1 MKKLS
6 LALLLLALVFSANP
20 LFAQG
25 TDNAFPQLLTSYYD
39 VKNALVSSDAN
50 SAASKANVL
59 LSAVKAVDVKKLS
72 EKDKKAFGL
81 LKDKLV
87 LDAEHIAESKDVDH
101 QRDHFSTL
109 STNVYALAKA
119 VKLTDKPVYYD
130 YCPMKKMYW
139 LSDEQPIKNP
149 YYGKSMLTCGKI
161 TETIK

>member
-1 MKKLS
+1 MKNLF
-6 LALLLLALVFSANP
+6 LALAMVAMIFSTNP

-25 TDNAFPQLLTSYYD
+25 GDSPFPQLLSSYYD

-50 SAASKANVL
+50 TAATKATTL
-59 LSAVKAVDVKKLS
+59 LNTVKAVEVKKLS
-72 EKDKKAFGL
+72 EKDKKAFAA
-81 LKDKLV
+81 LKDKLI
-87 LDAEHIAESKDVDH
+87 LDAEHISESKDVSH

-109 STNVYALAKA
+109 STTVYALAKA
-119 VKLTDKPVYYD
+119 VKLSDKPAYYD

-139 LSDEQPIKNP
+139 LSEEQAIKNP

>member
-6 LALLLLALVFSANP
+6 LSLIMLVMVFSTGR
-20 LFAQG
+20 LFAQAS
-25 TDNAFPQLLTSYYD
+25 DNAFPQLLSSYYD
-39 VKNALVSSDAN
+39 VKNALVGSDAN
-50 SAASKANVL
+50 MAASKATAL
-59 LSAVKAVDVKKLS
+59 LTAVKAVDVKKLS
-72 EKDKKAFGL
+72 EKDKKAYAS
-81 LKDKLV
+81 LKDKLI
-87 LDAEHIAESKDVDH
+87 LDAEHISESKDVDH

-119 VKLTDKPVYYD
+119 AKLTDKPVYYD

-139 LSDEQPIKNP
+139 LSEEQAIKNP

>member
-6 LALLLLALVFSANP
+6 LSLIMLVMVFSTGR
-20 LFAQG
+20 LFAQAG
-25 TDNAFPQLLTSYYD
+25 DNAFPQLLSSYYD
-39 VKNALVSSDAN
+39 VKNALVSSDA
-50 SAASKANVL
+50 SMAASKATAL
-59 LSAVKAVDVKKLS
+59 LTAVKAVDVKKLS
-72 EKDKKAFGL
+72 EKDKKAYAS
-81 LKDKLV
+81 LKDKLI
-87 LDAEHIAESKDVDH
+87 LDAEHISESKDVDH

-109 STNVYALAKA
+109 STNVYALAKT

-139 LSDEQPIKNP
+139 LSEEQAIKNP

>member
-1 MKKLS
+1 MRKLS
-6 LALLLLALVFSANP
+6 LSLLMLALVFSTGQ
-20 LFAQG
+20 LFAQSG
-25 TDNAFPQLLTSYYD
+25 DNAFPQLLNSYYD
-39 VKNALVSSDAN
+39 VKNALVSGDAN
-50 SAASKANVL
+50 VAASKATAL
-59 LSAVKAVDVKKLS
+59 LSVVKSVDAKKLS
-72 EKDKKAFGL
+72 EKDKKAFAP

-119 VKLTDKPVYYD
+119 IKLADKPVYYD

-139 LSDEQPIKNP
+139 LSEEQAIKNP
-149 YYGKSMLTCGKI
+149 YYGKAMLTCGKI

>member
-1 MKKLS
+1 MKKLFLS
-6 LALLLLALVFSANP
+6 LLMLAMFFSANH
-20 LFAQG
+20 LFAQQG
-25 TDNAFPQLLTSYYD
+25 DNAFPQLLNSYYD

-50 SAASKANVL
+50 IAASKATVL
-59 LSAVKAVDVKKLS
+59 LSAVKAVDAKKLS
-72 EKDKKAFGL
+72 EKDKKAFAL

-139 LSDEQPIKNP
+139 LSDEQAIKNP